1 MTYYSTPPRSDEL
14 WHHGIKGMRWGVRKY
29 QNEDGSLT
37 PAGERRYQNVD
48 KAYHDVAKAI
58 YKKEKKIRKRLK
70 KQGTYYDD
78 EYINEN
84 FGKHSNKQQQQ
95 RNEYYKT
102 DIFKKRM
109 QLSDKLERL
118 ESKQETLWDLD
129 APQKEKD
136 AIYNKIVST
145 RKQLNDS
152 YKGTHDSNAYA
163 KQSMTKAKLMDLGF
177 NEKTADALEK
187 KTRKSKKAFRMYY
200 L

>member
-1 MTYYSTPPRSDEL
+1 
-14 WHHGIKGMRWGVRKY
+14 
-29 QNEDGSLT
+29 
-37 PAGERRYQNVD
+37 
-48 KAYHDVAKAI
+48 
-58 YKKEKKIRKRLK
+58 
-70 KQGTYYDD
+70 
-78 EYINEN
+78 
-84 FGKHSNKQQQQ
+84 
-95 RNEYYKT
+95 
-102 DIFKKRM
+102 M

-152 YKGTHDSNAYA
+152 YKGTHDSKEYA

-187 KTRKSKKAFRMYY
+187 KTRKSKKTFRMYY